1 MVFREVEVTVFT
13 CETRFF
19 EKNLWVSLAQLRIQY
34 PWLKSVLI
42 EYRENGVCNF
52 VWTFVTGKK
61 RGATVRLSNVTIN
74 APSVLK
80 HEEELESLAVIMPA
94 DSDARR
100 KWVNDHS

>member
-1 MVFREVEVTVFT
+1 MVFREVGVTVFT

-19 EKNLWVSLAQLRIQY
+19 KKIYGLVWLSYESNIPDKKCFNWVSWEWSLQFL
-34 PWLKSVLI
+34 L
-42 EYRENGVCNF
+42 
-52 VWTFVTGKK
+52 TFVTGKK

-100 KWVNDHS
+100 KWVVIYS